1 MRFMSMINRKL
12 LAHPELVKTTK
23 YYVMRSN
30 IREEPLD
37 KNYLHNLNIL
47 DTKNLDAPTLYANV
61 AVPAQPGTGTIFE
74 KVTQFFLKFE
84 VK

>member
-1 MRFMSMINRKL
+1 MRFMSQDNRKL

-37 KNYLHNLNIL
+37 RNYVHNLNIL
-47 DTKNLDAPTLYANV
+47 DTNNLDASTL
-61 AVPAQPGTGTIFE
+61 
-74 KVTQFFLKFE
+74 
-84 VK
+84 